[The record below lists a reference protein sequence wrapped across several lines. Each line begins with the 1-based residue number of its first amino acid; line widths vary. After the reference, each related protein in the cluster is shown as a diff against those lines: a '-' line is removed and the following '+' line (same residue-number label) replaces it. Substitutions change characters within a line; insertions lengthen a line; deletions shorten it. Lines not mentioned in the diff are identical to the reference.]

1 VNDPENDAVYGFLSI
16 KDPLNEDRF
25 TKKEKGEKGFI
36 RFLVGPDQEIFT
48 EDKLTKT
55 NKGTFTSQ
63 YQLVYWDEGM
73 DVKGERKTTP
83 WFVGP
88 HVSKIRIEHKVEPLK
103 PESGKYN
110 DVFEYTVGF
119 KSSEKNTF
127 WLDLTIY
134 DSSNPKDVH
143 RLPRKNLTVDAGTWG
158 YAYWNI
164 KPEVFGPDDFGKNA
178 SYTIA
183 WKDKS
188 GIGDIING
196 SGPYI
201 ERAVPLLSCDPP
213 LVPIISMVIV
223 PSLVFLSSLLLVRY
237 NLREVYGWWKK
248 KWLKTK

>member
-1 VNDPENDAVYGFLSI
+1 MHIGILS
-16 KDPLNEDRF
+16 
-25 TKKEKGEKGFI
+25 
-36 RFLVGPDQEIFT
+36 
-48 EDKLTKT
+48 
-55 NKGTFTSQ
+55 
-63 YQLVYWDEGM
+63 
-73 DVKGERKTTP
+73 
-83 WFVGP
+83 
-88 HVSKIRIEHKVEPLK
+88 LK
-103 PESGKYN
+103 C
-110 DVFEYTVGF
+110 
-119 KSSEKNTF
+119 
-127 WLDLTIY
+127 LDL
-134 DSSNPKDVH
+134 
-143 RLPRKNLTVDAGTWG
+143 
-158 YAYWNI
+158 
-164 KPEVFGPDDFGKNA
+164 GPDDFGKNA